1 MCFKKGRDCV
11 RKPLRMKT
19 LKKEKDLNTNLYK
32 CVVVN
37 IFLVF
42 SSFKNYN
49 LTLRLQR
56 VASI

>member
-1 MCFKKGRDCV
+1 MCFKKGRDCI

-42 SSFKNYN
+42 SSFK
-49 LTLRLQR
+49 T
-56 VASI
+56 II

>member
-1 MCFKKGRDCV
+1 MYFKKGKDCV

-19 LKKEKDLNTNLYK
+19 LKKKDLKTNLYK

-42 SSFKNYN
+42 FSFK
-49 LTLRLQR
+49 T
-56 VASI
+56 II